1 MGGRR
6 IIIYTV
12 RFGGDTST
20 FGIPPLQTPH
30 PVYLVEQQCLK
41 AQSPS
46 EMEGRARIFARAVP
60 ALLNIWG
67 EGYIH
72 NML

>member
-1 MGGRR
+1 MYGGSS
-6 IIIYTV
+6 IFTV

-20 FGIPPLQTPH
+20 SGTPLPTD
-30 PVYLVEQQCLK
+30 YLVEQQCLK

-46 EMEGRARIFARAVP
+46 EMEGQARIFARAVS
-60 ALLNIWG
+60 ALLNVLE